1 MSLED
6 TIAAI
11 STPVGEGA
19 IAVIRLSGSDALAVL
34 ARNFAGVIAPAQFV
48 PRRVFFG
55 KIQDAAGNVD
65 EVLVSYFRGPHSYTG
80 EDVVEISCHG
90 GILVTRRVLDL
101 LLSAGARMAN
111 PGEFTQRAFL
121 NGKMDLT
128 QAEAVMDLIRAQ
140 TELALRAANEQLA
153 GHLGNELTDIRELLL
168 TTLAHVD
175 AYIDFPD
182 EQIDP
187 DTGKVLLDRIL
198 GFENRLDRLLA
209 TADQG
214 RILRHGLRTVIYGAP
229 NVGKSSLLN
238 LLLGYDRAIVSE
250 VPGTTRDTIEEVIN
264 IRGLPVRL
272 IDTAGTRESFDLLES
287 EGIRR
292 AQHQVEQADLVIQV
306 VDGSQPPENLKDLD
320 GRPNVLLLN
329 KCDLGVHPLWTE
341 IAGVRFSC
349 KEKVG
354 LNDLNQAI
362 WDRVM
367 GEKVKLADVRVAI
380 NARHQ
385 ACLQTA
391 KELLAAGAQ
400 SLRDGKSP
408 EFISIELHGAL
419 DAVGEVIGKLDTE
432 DLLGK
437 IFSEF
442 CIGK

>member
-1 MSLED
+1 MAFED

-19 IAVIRLSGSDALAVL
+19 LAVIRLSGPGALSV
-34 ARNFAGVIAPAQFV
+34 FALVFRGALSPAKFV
-48 PRRVFFG
+48 PRRVVFG
-55 KIQDAAGNVD
+55 EIHDLAGKVD
-65 EVLVSYFRGPHSYTG
+65 EVLATYFRAPNSYTG

-90 GILVTRRVLDL
+90 GVLVTRRVLDL
-101 LLSAGARMAN
+101 LLANGARMAN

-153 GHLGNELTDIRELLL
+153 GRLGSELAEIRELLL
-168 TTLAHVD
+168 TTLAHVE

-187 DTGKVLLDRIL
+187 DTGKALRDRIL
-198 GFENRLDRLLA
+198 ALENRLDRLLA

-214 RILRHGLRTVIYGAP
+214 RVLRHGLRTVIYGAP

-264 IRGLPVRL
+264 VGGIPVRL
-272 IDTAGTRESFDLLES
+272 IDTAGARESSDLVES

-292 AQHQVEQADLVIQV
+292 THWQVEQADLVIHV
-306 VDGSQPPENLKDLD
+306 VDCSLPPTGVKLFDRSK
-320 GRPNVLLLN
+320 NVLLLN
-329 KCDLGVHPLWTE
+329 KADLGVHPEWQTV
-341 IAGVRFSC
+341 IGIRFSC
-349 KEKVG
+349 KEKSG
-354 LNDLNQAI
+354 LEDLNQAI

-367 GEKVKLADVRVAI
+367 GGAVKVDDVRVAI

-385 ACLQTA
+385 ACLQNA
-391 KELLAAGAQ
+391 KQLLETGRRTLEDA
-400 SLRDGKSP
+400 KSP
-408 EFISIELHGAL
+408 EFISIELREAL
-419 DAVGEVIGKLDTE
+419 DAIGEVVGKLDTE

>member
-1 MSLED
+1 
-6 TIAAI
+6 
-11 STPVGEGA
+11 
-19 IAVIRLSGSDALAVL
+19 
-34 ARNFAGVIAPAQFV
+34 
-48 PRRVFFG
+48 
-55 KIQDAAGNVD
+55 
-65 EVLVSYFRGPHSYTG
+65 
-80 EDVVEISCHG
+80 
-90 GILVTRRVLDL
+90 
-101 LLSAGARMAN
+101 
-111 PGEFTQRAFL
+111 
-121 NGKMDLT
+121 MDLT

-168 TTLAHVD
+168 TTLAHVE

-187 DTGKVLLDRIL
+187 DTGKALLDRIL
-198 GFENRLDRLLA
+198 ELENRLDRLLA

-214 RILRHGLRTVIYGAP
+214 RVLRHGLRTVIYGAP

-264 IRGLPVRL
+264 VRGIPVRL
-272 IDTAGTRESFDLLES
+272 IDTAGARESSDLVES

-292 AQHQVEQADLVIQV
+292 TQQQVEQADLVIQV
-306 VDGSQPPENLKDLD
+306 VDGSRPPANLKGFDD
-320 GRPNVLLLN
+320 RNSVLLLN
-329 KCDLGVHPLWTE
+329 KCDLGLHPQWRE
-341 IAGVRFSC
+341 FSGVRFSC
-349 KEKVG
+349 KERAG
-354 LNDLNQAI
+354 LEDLNQTI

-385 ACLQTA
+385 ACLQSA
-391 KELLAAGAQ
+391 KQLLAAGGQ
-400 SLRDGKSP
+400 SLQDGKSP
-408 EFISIELHGAL
+408 EFISIELRGAL
-419 DAVGEVIGKLDTE
+419 DALGEVVGKLDTE

>member
-1 MSLED
+1 MTLED

-11 STPVGEGA
+11 STPIGEGA
-19 IAVIRLSGSDALAVL
+19 VAVLRLSGPGALPVLSRVFRGVTSAVKL
-34 ARNFAGVIAPAQFV
+34 I
-48 PRRVFFG
+48 PRRIVFG
-55 KIQDAAGNVD
+55 EIHDAAGKID
-65 EVLVSYFRGPHSYTG
+65 EVLVTYFRAPKSYTG

-90 GILVTRRVLDL
+90 GVLVTRRVLDL
-101 LLSAGARMAN
+101 LLAAGARMAN

-153 GHLGNELTDIRELLL
+153 GRLGSELTDIRESLL
-168 TTLAHVD
+168 TALAHIE

-198 GFENRLDRLLA
+198 ALENRLDRLLA

-264 IRGLPVRL
+264 VRGIPVRL
-272 IDTAGTRESFDLLES
+272 IDTAGARESSDILES
-287 EGIRR
+287 EGVRR
-292 AQHQVEQADLVIQV
+292 TRQQVAQADLVIEV
-306 VDGSQPPENLKDLD
+306 VDSSLPPAGSNLA
-320 GRPNVLLLN
+320 RHTSSVLVLN
-329 KCDLGVHPLWTE
+329 KTDLGVHPGWE
-341 IAGVRFSC
+341 AANGVKFSC
-349 KEKVG
+349 KERFG
-354 LNDLNQAI
+354 LEDLNEAI

-367 GEKVKLADVRVAI
+367 GGAVKLDDVRVAI

-385 ACLQTA
+385 ACLQNA
-391 KELLAAGAQ
+391 KELLAAGRRG
-400 SLRDGKSP
+400 LETGHLP
-408 EFISIELHGAL
+408 ELISIDLREAL
-419 DAVGEVIGKLDTE
+419 EAIGEVVGKLDTE